1 MTHRGVLVELSPSE
15 QMLAALIACMRQIT
29 DVRDGRQPAHGAG
42 DEFAWHYNI
51 IGALGEVAVAKD
63 RDCFWSGAQGRLRAP
78 DVGALQ
84 VRATPEE
91 DGRLIVRK
99 NDPDDVRFVLVV
111 GVVPCLRLVGWML
124 GKDAK
129 RDEWRA
135 NPNGRA
141 SAWFVPQDALADY
154 GTLWLP

>member
-1 MTHRGVLVELSPSE
+1 
-15 QMLAALIACMRQIT
+15 MLAALIACMRQIT